1 MGLTIIR
8 GRLDKG
14 DEQRMRVLYGTLVLG
29 MVLYADEPRVVFQF
43 DHFDQVRVGIDADR
57 FEPGFGE
64 FVEIV
69 VVEFITVA
77 VTLDNCVFP

>member
-43 DHFDQVRVGIDADR
+43 DHFDQVVSGLMPTGLSPALVNSSR
-57 FEPGFGE
+57 
-64 FVEIV
+64 
-69 VVEFITVA
+69 
-77 VTLDNCVFP
+77 